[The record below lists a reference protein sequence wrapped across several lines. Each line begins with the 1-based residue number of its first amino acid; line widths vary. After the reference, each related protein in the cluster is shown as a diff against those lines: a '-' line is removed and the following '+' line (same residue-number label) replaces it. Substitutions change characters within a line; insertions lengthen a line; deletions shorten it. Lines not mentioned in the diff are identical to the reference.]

1 MRKHQPLL
9 LFDTVQL
16 LEIGLLGS
24 TVLVRL
30 EGEKRT
36 GAALEEGTE
45 EIGGDIKTTMTDL
58 PISFTHQKSTAR
70 CVYCLKPFW
79 CCLPGQRQSLCG
91 GSRWLPCSCHC
102 LSTRKRLPP
111 FSSTHTKSR
120 LRRVF
125 IHRATISA
133 RVTVYPAKRRLAPP
147 KNQPQRYLWV
157 QCAEEG
163 ILVTSGRL

>member
-1 MRKHQPLL
+1 MRKDPPRL
-9 LFDTVQL
+9 LFDTAPL
-16 LEIGLLGS
+16 LETGLLGS
-24 TVLVRL
+24 TVLVWL

-45 EIGGDIKTTMTDL
+45 ETGGAIKTTVTHF
-58 PISFTHQKSTAR
+58 PISSTHQKSTAR

-125 IHRATISA
+125 IHGATTSA
-133 RVTVYPAKRRLAPP
+133 RRAVCPAKPRLPPAGDQPP
-147 KNQPQRYLWV
+147 KRSRARRPSGR
-157 QCAEEG
+157 
-163 ILVTSGRL
+163 ILVVV

>member
-1 MRKHQPLL
+1 MQKHQPRL

-24 TVLVRL
+24 TVLVWL

-45 EIGGDIKTTMTDL
+45 ENWGDITTTMTYF

-111 FSSTHTKSR
+111 FSFAHTKSR
-120 LRRVF
+120 LRRVVF
-125 IHRATISA
+125 LRGATVSA
-133 RVTVYPAKRRLAPP
+133 RSAVYLAKPRLSLAKNLPP
-147 KNQPQRYLWV
+147 RYL
-157 QCAEEG
+157 
-163 ILVTSGRL
+163 

>member
-1 MRKHQPLL
+1 MVGGGEE
-9 LFDTVQL
+9 D
-16 LEIGLLGS
+16 GS
-24 TVLVRL
+24 CVRR
-30 EGEKRT
+30 GHR
-36 GAALEEGTE
+36 GNV
-45 EIGGDIKTTMTDL
+45 GDIKTTMTYL

-120 LRRVF
+120 LRRVS
-125 IHRATISA
+125 IHRPISSA
-133 RVTVYPAKRRLAPP
+133 RGTVYPTKHRLPLAKKQPP
-147 KNQPQRYLWV
+147 
-157 QCAEEG
+157 
-163 ILVTSGRL
+163 